1 MIGPDS
7 AIILALGWM
16 TVLAPMVM
24 SPFSSD
30 SLQTTAPVEIFTLPL
45 LSLDIVSSFTVCL

>member
-1 MIGPDS
+1 MMMGPDS

-24 SPFSSD
+24 SPRSSD
-30 SLQTTAPVEIFTLPL
+30 SLQTTAPVEILTLPL
-45 LSLDIVSSFTVCL
+45 LSLDIVKLSET